1 MKRFQHIT
9 VCLLALLVVEG
20 CASTK
25 VTDRQ
30 PVVTERLPRP
40 DHILVYDFIAAPSD
54 LPAQSALAD
63 HPNVQQ
69 TPQTAEHIE
78 TGRRVGRQTI
88 LFFDRDA

>member
-1 MKRFQHIT
+1 MKLFQHIT

-40 DHILVYDFIAAPSD
+40 DHILVYDFVATPNDA
-54 LPAQSALAD
+54 PAQFALAD
-63 HPNVQQ
+63 HHPSSVCSVSWRPMRCV
-69 TPQTAEHIE
+69 T
-78 TGRRVGRQTI
+78 RQH
-88 LFFDRDA
+88 L